1 MCIRDRINAVIM
13 KYSDPDIAI
22 HAGIVIIQVVAIC
35 FITSNLTVAVPL
47 AIPTPITEPTRVW
60 VGDIGNPIEAKS
72 MVILPA
78 EICAENPLVGTNSV
92 IRLPIV
98 PVILFP
104 AIKIPSTSAIA
115 PRNLME
121 NPRLGPTVTL
131 SLIHI

>member
-1 MCIRDRINAVIM
+1 M
-13 KYSDPDIAI
+13 
-22 HAGIVIIQVVAIC
+22 IQVVAIC
-35 FITSNLTVAVPL
+35 LITSNLTVAVPL

-60 VGDIGNPIEAKS
+60 VGDIGNPMEANS

-104 AIKIPSTSAIA
+104 AIKIPSTRAMA
-115 PRNLME
+115 PKNLIE
-121 NPRLGPTVTL
+121 KPRVGPTVTYKTPVAAAISIAPTPRAAKDEL
-131 SLIHI
+131 PI